1 MNKEIKSLEI
11 QVKHYEDKEK
21 KLIQWINDRKDLALS
36 NSTSDNYSINLAWEY
51 YKKALMDIRK
61 QIEVLERCK

>member
-1 MNKEIKSLEI
+1 MNETQRLEML
-11 QVKHYEDKEK
+11 VKHYEDKEK

-36 NSTSDNYSINLAWEY
+36 NSTRDNYSINLAWEY